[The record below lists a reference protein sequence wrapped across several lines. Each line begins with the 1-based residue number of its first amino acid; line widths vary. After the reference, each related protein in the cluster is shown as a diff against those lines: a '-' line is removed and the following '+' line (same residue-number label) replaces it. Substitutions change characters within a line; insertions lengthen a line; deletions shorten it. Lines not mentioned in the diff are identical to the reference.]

1 MASIGRTA
9 GLISATESTQFILQ
23 LRETTWYSY
32 ARRGKGR
39 IGRTAGLIGAPES
52 TQFVLHNAQT
62 LVELVDLLGKLD
74 LFAL

>member
-1 MASIGRTA
+1 MLSARHEMAS
-9 GLISATESTQFILQ
+9 
-23 LRETTWYSY
+23 
-32 ARRGKGR
+32 